1 MQVKDI
7 IELFHF
13 QGLEKGMH
21 VTIQDMDF
29 IDKRISPDQ
38 GKKFLF
44 GKKMYLCILYL
55 FFQAAHY
62 RCGKNDI
69 TDGTETY
76 DQVFYQ
82 I

>member
-1 MQVKDI
+1 MQVNYI
-7 IELFHF
+7 IELFYF
-13 QGLEKGMH
+13 QGLEQGMH

-29 IDKRISPDQ
+29 IDKGICPEQ
-38 GKKFLF
+38 WKEFLF
-44 GKKMYLCILYL
+44 GKKMQLCILYL
-55 FFQAAHY
+55 LFQAAYY
-62 RCGKNDI
+62 RCGKYDI

>member
-1 MQVKDI
+1 MQVKYI
-7 IELFHF
+7 IELFYF
-13 QGLEKGMH
+13 QGLEQGMH

-29 IDKRISPDQ
+29 IDKRIYPDQ
-38 GKKFLF
+38 GKEFLF
-44 GKKMYLCILYL
+44 GKKMHLNILYL
-55 FFQAAHY
+55 LFQAAQY
-62 RCGKNDI
+62 RCGEYDI